1 VSRPEDA
8 LGHPQLV
15 VGDRV
20 VCEHG
25 GPGTYLGTEHGAF
38 AVRLDNAEMTWA
50 HPHMVKRIGPE
61 HGDAIVAA
69 IARCVDVLTGEEV
82 QRIAAAL
89 PRVAE
94 EWRAMHGGR
103 FRHCHWEADSRR
115 AGYAAAVRPPTVDDA
130 TWTAWVDS
138 DHPDVPFT
146 TEHPTEAEALVS
158 CDTRLRAMGI
168 ALCGEAHS

>member
-8 LGHPQLV
+8 LGHPRLV

-61 HGDAIVAA
+61 HGDAIVSAVE
-69 IARCVDVLTGEEV
+69 RCADVLTGEEV
-82 QRIAAAL
+82 LAIRAAL
-89 PRVAE
+89 PLVAN
-94 EWRAMHGGR
+94 EWR
-103 FRHCHWEADSRR
+103 RR
-115 AGYAAAVRPPTVDDA
+115 GTTHHTRAWDNTTGVAAEVSPPTEDDP
-130 TWTAWVDS
+130 TWLAWVEGTD
-138 DHPDVPFT
+138 D

-168 ALCGEAHS
+168 ALCGEVHS